1 MYYKGKIYSGEPWT
15 AEENQK
21 LKEMAK
27 AQKPF
32 YEIAESFKPK
42 RTINAVFL
50 HAREISRLDS
60 GVRLFDDDG
69 TKPKSDI
76 SPNNNVKWTEKDD
89 KDLIHMFKE
98 VKMSYDEMAKRLGRS
113 TNSITSRFCAI
124 CKDKDTNRLRNY
136 TFSSLFDSIRFLI
149 YAKPL
154 NQ

>member
-76 SPNNNVKWTEKDD
+76 FPT
-89 KDLIHMFKE
+89 I
-98 VKMSYDEMAKRLGRS
+98 MSNGQRKTTR
-113 TNSITSRFCAI
+113 TSYI
-124 CKDKDTNRLRNY
+124 CLRK
-136 TFSSLFDSIRFLI
+136 SR
-149 YAKPL
+149 
-154 NQ
+154 